1 MYGERYGTSTLAK
14 SLKVIA
20 EELYFDMDDGVP
32 WDKLK
37 DDAKKLM
44 EGAIVLWEQMVEESE

>member
-1 MYGERYGTSTLAK
+1 MYGENYGTSTLAK
-14 SLKVIA
+14 ALKVIA

-32 WDKLK
+32 WDKLIY
-37 DDAKKLM
+37 DAKKLM

>member
-14 SLKVIA
+14 SLKTIA

-32 WDKLK
+32 WEKLK

-44 EGAIVLWEQMVEESE
+44 EGAIVLWERMVEESE